1 MPDGIGSNRP
11 AWPSLPHGHG
21 PDSLLRPQEL
31 ASVWAKL
38 ESGSCAR
45 LLSSEEKNWITLLKA
60 MGGRDAG
67 AMVSGAKSILES
79 GKRVQPDALRF
90 LVASGMVG
98 SLMQGDRDGSFRFW
112 SGYRSSIHL
121 VRNRSAG
128 PVFSYAGRREHAAGL
143 IPCSTPRPPISV
155 SQPEERICRA
165 YPLLRLHALRAVER
179 RYLV

>member
-1 MPDGIGSNRP
+1 MALRDYCLNGSFGLKYSRVPPVIQKQAADFRNIFYDCRP
-11 AWPSLPHGHG
+11 ESAPSE
-21 PDSLLRPQEL
+21 SLGLLQRTAMDLIPYLRPQEL

-60 MGGRDAG
+60 VGGRDAG

-98 SLMQGDRDGSFRFW
+98 SLMPGGENLP
-112 SGYRSSIHL
+112 GLSSP
-121 VRNRSAG
+121 
-128 PVFSYAGRREHAAGL
+128 PVACFTSRRASVPCL
-143 IPCSTPRPPISV
+143 IQYPR
-155 SQPEERICRA
+155 
-165 YPLLRLHALRAVER
+165 L
-179 RYLV
+179 

>member
-1 MPDGIGSNRP
+1 MIADRNRLP
-11 AWPSLPHGHG
+11 PSE
-21 PDSLLRPQEL
+21 SLGLLQRTAMDLIPYLRPQEL

-60 MGGRDAG
+60 VGGRDAG

-128 PVFSYAGRREHAAGL
+128 PVFSYTGRREHAAGL

-155 SQPEERICRA
+155 RN
-165 YPLLRLHALRAVER
+165 R
-179 RYLV
+179 RRESAGLILSSGCMLYEP